1 MDYRG
6 RKNRNYVIYRVVK
19 GEVYDMQI
27 PTDIMVALIGL
38 AGSAFGAFIG
48 VLASAKLTNYRIE
61 QLEKKVDKHNTVIER
76 TYKLEEAQAVIQ
88 EQIKVANHRIGD
100 LEKEREE

>member
-1 MDYRG
+1 MV
-6 RKNRNYVIYRVVK
+6 N
-19 GEVYDMQI
+19 DMQI

-76 TYKLEEAQAVIQ
+76 TFKLEEAQAVIQ

>member
-1 MDYRG
+1 
-6 RKNRNYVIYRVVK
+6 
-19 GEVYDMQI
+19 MQI

-76 TYKLEEAQAVIQ
+76 TFKLEEAQAVIQ
-88 EQIKVANHRIGD
+88 EQIRVANHRIGD

>member
-1 MDYRG
+1 MITQAVFEPLYTAKKR
-6 RKNRNYVIYRVVK
+6 K

-76 TYKLEEAQAVIQ
+76 TYKLEESQAVIQ
-88 EQIKVANHRIGD
+88 EQIKVVNHRIGD

>member
-1 MDYRG
+1 
-6 RKNRNYVIYRVVK
+6 
-19 GEVYDMQI
+19 MQI
-27 PTDIMVALIGL
+27 PTDIIVALIGL

>member
-1 MDYRG
+1 
-6 RKNRNYVIYRVVK
+6 
-19 GEVYDMQI
+19 MQI

-38 AGSAFGAFIG
+38 LGSAAGAFVG
-48 VLASAKLTNYRIE
+48 VVTSAKLTNYRIE

-76 TYKLEEAQAVIQ
+76 TYRLEETQAVIQ
-88 EQIKVANHRIGD
+88 EQIKVANHRISD

>member
-1 MDYRG
+1 
-6 RKNRNYVIYRVVK
+6 
-19 GEVYDMQI
+19 MQI

-38 AGSAFGAFIG
+38 AGPAFGAF
-48 VLASAKLTNYRIE
+48 
-61 QLEKKVDKHNTVIER
+61 
-76 TYKLEEAQAVIQ
+76 KLEEAQAVIQ